1 MPEKA
6 NASAEPLTH
15 DAILGG
21 RLHVDQPRRGF
32 RVAIDSVF
40 LPAAV
45 QAHVGETVLDLG
57 CGVGAASLCLLRRA
71 PQCTVIGL
79 ELQAE
84 LVELAR
90 GNAIGNGLEGSF
102 EAVLG
107 DVADPPERITQQ
119 KFSHVMMNPP
129 YLEAGSGQAPNSASR
144 AASLIEARA
153 PLSRWI
159 ATGIRSLR
167 EGGSLTLIHRAD
179 RLQDI
184 LVAFAREAPGAG
196 EIVVFPLWPET
207 RGNPAI
213 RVIVRARKGVATPLR
228 IASGLALHESDGSF
242 TREAEVVLREAR
254 ALEL

>member
-1 MPEKA
+1 M
-6 NASAEPLTH
+6 
-15 DAILGG
+15 
-21 RLHVDQPRRGF
+21 
-32 RVAIDSVF
+32 F

-45 QAHVGETVLDLG
+45 PARAGETILELG

-84 LVELAR
+84 LVKLAR
-90 GNAIGNGLEGSF
+90 GNAIVNRLEGSF

-119 KFSHVMMNPP
+119 KFFHVMMNPP
-129 YLEAGSGQAPNSASR
+129 YLEAGSGQAPKSPSR
-144 AASLIEARA
+144 AASSIEAGV

-179 RLQDI
+179 RLQDV
-184 LVAFAREAPGAG
+184 LVALAREAPDAG

-213 RVIVRARKGVATPLR
+213 RVIVRARKGAATPLR
-228 IASGLALHESDGSF
+228 IASGLVLHESDGSF
-242 TREAEVVLREAR
+242 TREAELVLREAR

>member
-21 RLHVDQPRRGF
+21 RLHIDQPKHGF

-45 QAHVGETVLDLG
+45 PARVGETVLDLG
-57 CGVGAASLCLLRRA
+57 CGVGAASLCLLRRV

-79 ELQAE
+79 ELQPD

-90 GNAIGNGLEGSF
+90 GNAIGNGVEGSF
-102 EAVLG
+102 EPLLG
-107 DVADPPERITQQ
+107 DVANPPERITQE
-119 KFSHVMMNPP
+119 KFFHVMMNPP
-129 YLEAGSGQAPNSASR
+129 YLEAGSGQAPKSASR
-144 AASLIEARA
+144 AASSIEAGV

-159 ATGIRSLR
+159 ETGIRSLR
-167 EGGSLTLIHRAD
+167 PGGSLTLIHRAD

-184 LVAFAREAPGAG
+184 LVALASEAPDAG
-196 EIVVFPLWPET
+196 EVVIFPLWPET
-207 RGNPAI
+207 RRNPAI
-213 RVIVRARKGVATPLR
+213 RVIVRARRGIAAPLR
-228 IASGLALHESDGSF
+228 IASGLVLHESDGSF
-242 TREAEVVLREAR
+242 TREAELVLREAH

>member
-21 RLHVDQPRRGF
+21 RIEIDQPKKGC

-45 QAHVGETVLDLG
+45 PARADETVLDLG
-57 CGVGAASLCLLRRA
+57 CGVGAASLCLLRRV
-71 PQCTVIGL
+71 PGCSVVGL
-79 ELQAE
+79 ELQPE
-84 LVELAR
+84 LAELAR
-90 GNAIGNGLEGSF
+90 RNATGNGLAGSF

-107 DVADPPERITQQ
+107 DVVDPPERITQQ
-119 KFSHVMMNPP
+119 KFFHVMMNPP
-129 YLEAGSGQAPNSASR
+129 YLEAGSGQAPKSASR
-144 AASLIEARA
+144 AVSSIESVA
-153 PLSRWI
+153 PLSKWI
-159 ATGIRSLR
+159 DIGVQSLR
-167 EGGSLTLIHRAD
+167 PGGSLTLIHRAD

-184 LVAFAREAPGAG
+184 LAALAREAPDAG

-207 RGNPAI
+207 RRNPAI
-213 RVIVRARKGVATPLR
+213 RVIVRARKGVATPLK
-228 IASGLALHESDGSF
+228 IAPGLVLHESDGSF
-242 TREAEVVLREAR
+242 TREAELVLREAR